1 MDKKSA
7 LPLKRPY
14 RLALPSRHRFVHSI
28 RQANTNHAVSPAFR
42 SAALLR
48 ARHPGRRASA
58 SHTPTKESYVK
69 HPHNFRTPET
79 ATLLLL
85 ALIALP
91 LSLAG
96 CKDNKTSAQ
105 SAAAETIK
113 YGTSSTATKG
123 TPATPGSA
131 TAPAPA
137 SASTPAP
144 AAPAAPAAATPGTPA
159 VPTPGFAA
167 VSSASRTPKAGKAKK
182 GAAAAP
188 AAPQVKYRAGE
199 DPDFAAK
206 KGWPVK
212 SPAPLP
218 GSILPQKRIVAYYG
232 NPLSKKMGALG
243 EFQKD
248 DMLQRL
254 KREASRWQAADPS
267 HPVQPAL
274 HLIAVVAQGEPGKAG
289 MYRMI
294 MPDKVI
300 NQVYDWAKEAHA
312 ILFIDIQTGHD
323 NIRTILPRFEWL
335 LKNPDVHLGID
346 PEFNLIKSKAKP
358 GSKIGTYDAADINY
372 ASGYLKD
379 LVKKY
384 NLPPKVFIVHRF
396 TRNGVTN
403 YRNIQLRPEVQIV
416 MNMDG
421 WGAPWLKRDS
431 YKDYVVS
438 EPVQLTGFKLFY
450 HNDTKKGDPLL
461 TPADVLKLHPKPI
474 YIQYQ

>member
-1 MDKKSA
+1 
-7 LPLKRPY
+7 
-14 RLALPSRHRFVHSI
+14 
-28 RQANTNHAVSPAFR
+28 
-42 SAALLR
+42 
-48 ARHPGRRASA
+48 
-58 SHTPTKESYVK
+58 VK
-69 HPHNFRTPET
+69 HPHISRTPET
-79 ATLLLL
+79 VTLLLL
-85 ALIALP
+85 ALLALP
-91 LSLAG
+91 LSLTG
-96 CKDNKTSAQ
+96 CKEAKPNARSAE
-105 SAAAETIK
+105 AETIK
-113 YGTSSTATKG
+113 YGSSSSASKG
-123 TPATPGSA
+123 TQAAPSAPATSA
-131 TAPAPA
+131 
-137 SASTPAP
+137 AP
-144 AAPAAPAAATPGTPA
+144 AAPAAPVAPAAPTVAAPEAPAAAAAPGPQA
-159 VPTPGFAA
+159 VPAPGFAHP
-167 VSSASRTPKAGKAKK
+167 SSAKRASKKGKAK
-182 GAAAAP
+182 GVPAAP
-188 AAPQVKYRAGE
+188 AAPAVKYRAGE
-199 DPDFAAK
+199 DPDFAAH

-212 SPAPLP
+212 FPAPLP

-232 NPLSKKMGALG
+232 NPLSKRMGALG
-243 EFQKD
+243 EYPKD

-254 KREASRWQAADPS
+254 KREVGRWQAADPS

-294 MPDKVI
+294 MPDAVI
-300 NQVYDWAKEAHA
+300 NKVYDWAKEAHA

-323 NIRTILPRFEWL
+323 NIRTVLPRFEWL

-403 YRNIQLRPEVQIV
+403 YRNITLRPEVQLV

-450 HNDTKKGDPLL
+450 HNDTKKGDALL
-461 TPADVLKLHPKPI
+461 TPNEVLKLQPNPL

>member
-1 MDKKSA
+1 MREARYPEDECLGIAYLKESHVEYPHHLRKPETLAFLLLTLVA
-7 LPLKRPY
+7 LP
-14 RLALPSRHRFVHSI
+14 F
-28 RQANTNHAVSPAFR
+28 
-42 SAALLR
+42 
-48 ARHPGRRASA
+48 
-58 SHTPTKESYVK
+58 
-69 HPHNFRTPET
+69 
-79 ATLLLL
+79 
-85 ALIALP
+85 
-91 LSLAG
+91 SLTG
-96 CKDNKTSAQ
+96 CKDNKATAKSA
-105 SAAAETIK
+105 SAATFNS
-113 YGTSSTATKG
+113 SSTATKG
-123 TPATPGSA
+123 AQTAPLAPVTPAE
-131 TAPAPA
+131 
-137 SASTPAP
+137 
-144 AAPAAPAAATPGTPA
+144 
-159 VPTPGFAA
+159 PT
-167 VSSASRTPKAGKAKK
+167 S
-182 GAAAAP
+182 AAAP
-188 AAPQVKYRAGE
+188 AASAASAAVPAVPGASTPVFAHPSSASHAPKAVKAAKGAKTKGTPAAALAAPAVKYRAGE
-199 DPDFAAK
+199 DPDFAAR

-212 SPAPLP
+212 VPAALP
-218 GSILPQKRIVAYYG
+218 GSLLPQKRIVAYYG

-243 EFQKD
+243 EYQKD
-248 DMLQRL
+248 DMLLRL
-254 KREASRWQAADPS
+254 KRESARWQAADPA

-294 MPDKVI
+294 MPDAVI
-300 NQVYDWAKEAHA
+300 NKVYDWAKEAHA

-323 NIRTILPRFEWL
+323 NIRTVLPRFEWL

-346 PEFNLIKSKAKP
+346 PEFNLIKSGAKP

-403 YRNIQLRPEVQIV
+403 YRNIVLRPEVQVV

-438 EPVQLTGFKLFY
+438 EPVELTGFKLFY
-450 HNDTKKGDPLL
+450 HNDTKKGDALL
-461 TPADVLKLHPKPI
+461 TPAEVLKLYPKPL